1 MTTTAV
7 RAPGTIF
14 AAGPSITETEVAA
27 VMDAVQ
33 NGWYER
39 AYEYCE
45 RFQSEFAAY
54 HGRRHALMT
63 PNCTTAIHLLLAGLG
78 VKDGDEVIVPECTWI
93 GSTAG
98 ITYQRAVPV
107 FCDIERDS
115 WCLDPASV
123 ERAITPRTKAV
134 IPVDYGGQVCD
145 MPRINAIA
153 AAHGITVIED
163 AAHAVG
169 SALNGVR
176 VGNLSRVTSFSFYAT
191 KNLTTGEGGM
201 LTTNDA
207 ALAERVRVLALHG
220 ISADAWKRYSKE
232 GSWFYEVLWPGYK
245 YNMTDIQASL
255 GLHQLQRLDGFV
267 ERRAAIAA
275 EYTRAFA
282 DLSEIVTPIV
292 RPGVHHAW
300 HLYPIQLLPGRIRLD
315 RSQFMAALAER
326 GVGASVHFIPVHLH
340 PYYRDTFGTGRGD
353 LPVTERVYDGFVS
366 LPLFPS
372 MTPREVAKVIDT
384 VRDLV
389 AGSRV

>member
-1 MTTTAV
+1 MKTTEDRDFLSFCRPTIGQEEIDEVVDTLHSDWLTTGPKTKRFEKAFAEYVGAEHAIAV
-7 RAPGTIF
+7 N
-14 AAGPSITETEVAA
+14 S
-27 VMDAVQ
+27 
-33 NGWYER
+33 
-39 AYEYCE
+39 
-45 RFQSEFAAY
+45 
-54 HGRRHALMT
+54 
-63 PNCTTAIHLLLAGLG
+63 CTAGLHLSLVAHG
-78 VKDGDEVIVPECTWI
+78 IGEGDEVIVPSLTFCA
-93 GSTAG
+93 TANVVVH
-98 ITYQRAVPV
+98 QRAKPV
-107 FCDIERDS
+107 FADVDAVS
-115 WCLDPASV
+115 YTLDPDAF

-255 GLHQLQRLDGFV
+255 GLHQLQRLEGFV